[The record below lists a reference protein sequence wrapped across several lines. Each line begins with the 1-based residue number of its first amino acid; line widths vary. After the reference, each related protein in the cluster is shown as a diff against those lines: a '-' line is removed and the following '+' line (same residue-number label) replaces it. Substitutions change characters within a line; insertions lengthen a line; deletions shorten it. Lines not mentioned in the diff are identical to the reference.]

1 MENLINH
8 LKEFKKHSFAHVE
21 TLTNQKSNY
30 KKTGNPFEVEN
41 IFKKLVFL
49 ANINFEYQKSVN
61 NKLEK
66 MGENPDFEAQ
76 KGWHVFLDNGCRC
89 IVTNAKND
97 KYYLYCKVE
106 KYISSQLYIKE
117 NNKLRLLTETEIKTL
132 NSFKY
137 EREVKIV
144 SVLKP
149 EICNVTNFKMGAF
162 EYNRD

>member
-1 MENLINH
+1 MENLVSY

-21 TLTNQKSNY
+21 TLTCQKANF
-30 KKTGNPFEVEN
+30 KKKNNPFEVEN
-41 IFKKLVFL
+41 IFKKLIFK

-61 NKLEK
+61 RKLEK
-66 MGENPDFEAQ
+66 MGENPDFEAE
-76 KGWHVFLDNGCRC
+76 KGWHKFLDNGCRC
-89 IVTNAKND
+89 IVTNQTGEKF
-97 KYYLYCKVE
+97 YLYCKVE

-117 NNKLRLLTETEIKTL
+117 NDNLRLLTESEIKIL

-149 EICNVTNFKMGAF
+149 EICNVTKFKMGAF